1 MPLFLCYNKDMK
13 KVILSIEE
21 KKKIRV
27 YSLSGIIVVGFAF
40 LLLNINGLLDVL
52 KGLIDVLSPFIWG
65 IFFAFIM
72 SKFAN
77 FLENKLSDKMSFKT
91 KRFLSSLLSV
101 LLLILIIAL
110 IVIIITPQLAESV
123 TSLSKVIVSFTA
135 SPTSWLK
142 QFNGS
147 TDTSKQLL
155 ELLYDYSNTLVSS
168 IWTFLKT
175 SVPSIV
181 SATISTV
188 SDVLDFVIGFIVAL
202 YMLIDRERIIESFR
216 RLFKAFLSKEK
227 YVKMTVV
234 YNVAIAKFYKFFEGK
249 LLDSLIIGVI
259 CFVLMLILR
268 LDYAMLISVVVGITN
283 IIPFFGPFIGAIPSA
298 LILLM
303 VDPVQ
308 ALVFVIMILVLQQI
322 DGNII
327 GPKILGDSVGL
338 SSLWIM
344 FAILVGGAYF
354 GFAGMI
360 LGVPIFSVI
369 YYLVKAEVD
378 KRMSTIVEISE
389 TKKKRSK

>member
-1 MPLFLCYNKDMK
+1 MK
-13 KVILSIEE
+13 KVILSDEE
-21 KKKIRV
+21 KKKIWV
-27 YSLSGIIVVGFAF
+27 YSLSGIIVVAFAF
-40 LLLNINGLLDVL
+40 LLLNINGLFDIL

-65 IFFAFIM
+65 VFFAFIM

-110 IVIIITPQLAESV
+110 IVVIITPQLAESV

-202 YMLIDRERIIESFR
+202 YMLIDRERIIASFR
-216 RLFKAFLSKEK
+216 RFFKAFLSEEK

-234 YNVAIAKFYKFFEGK
+234 YNVAITKFYKFFEGK

-259 CFVLMLILR
+259 CFILMLILR

-378 KRMSTIVEISE
+378 KRMSIKADLSE
-389 TKKKRSK
+389 TKKKKRSK